1 MTSFQAYQELCQE
14 IWLHNKLY
22 YVEHQPQISD
32 EAFDRLLSQLEKIEK
47 EHPEWVNPASPTQRV
62 GEALT
67 TGFQTIAHRTPMLS
81 LANTYSKEEVQDFI
95 DRIIKLSTTRQNT
108 FSCELKMDGIAISA
122 QFEKGVFVRGIT
134 RGDGKKGDDI
144 TANLRT
150 VSNFPL
156 KLNGELI
163 PDFLEVRG
171 EIFMPREI
179 FKALNAQKQLEGEDP
194 WANPR
199 NAAAGSLKLLDPRE
213 TRRRKLKVAFY
224 AIVEDSHTQLKSQ
237 FEALS
242 LLKKY
247 GLPILALTEKCENLE
262 EIWAFV
268 EKVKLIRPELPF
280 DIDGVVIKLD
290 SIAEQKRLGTTG
302 KSPRWAIAYKFAAE
316 QAETDIE
323 SITVQIGRT
332 GVLTPVAELSP
343 VFLAGSTIARA
354 TLHNEEEIQ
363 RKDIRIGDSVLI
375 EKGGDV
381 IPKVVS
387 VNLAKRPPQSKPWQM
402 PTHCPSCGTVL
413 VRQQDEVAVKCPNH
427 RNCPEQQLRRLVFF
441 AGKAAMDI
449 EHLGEKV
456 MEQLFKKGFV
466 NRPSDIYSLT
476 RAQLF
481 QLDGFKEKSVE
492 NLLKS
497 INDSRQISFPRFI
510 MALEIRHVGEGTAE
524 LLAKHAGTI
533 ENLLQTT
540 EASLLEIEGVG
551 EKVAQA
557 IVEHL
562 SDPYHREEI
571 ELLLHNGVKPQEMKI
586 ISRRGHPFDMKTFV
600 LTGTLKNYTRPAA
613 ATLIKE
619 RGGKVTNSVSQKTDY
634 LLAGED
640 PGSKLDKARSLQV
653 AILTE
658 EQFESML
665 GE

>member
-14 IWLHNKLY
+14 IWQHNKLY

-32 EAFDRLLSQLEKIEK
+32 EEFDHLLSQLDKIEK
-47 EHPEWVNPASPTQRV
+47 EHPDWVSSTSPSQRV

-67 TGFQTIAHRTPMLS
+67 TGFQTISHSTPMLS

-122 QFEKGVFVRGIT
+122 QFEKGIFVRGIT

-150 VSNFPL
+150 VSSFPL
-156 KLNGELI
+156 SLQGEII
-163 PDFLEVRG
+163 PEFLEIRG
-171 EIFMPREI
+171 EIFMPREV
-179 FKALNAQKQLEGEDP
+179 FKALNAKKELEGEDP

-213 TRRRKLKVAFY
+213 TRKRKLNVAFY
-224 AIVEDSHTQLKSQ
+224 AIVEDSNTHLTSQ
-237 FEALS
+237 FES
-242 LLKKY
+242 HTLLKKY
-247 GLPILALTEKCENLE
+247 GLPSLALTEKCQNLD

-268 EKVKLIRPELPF
+268 EKVKQIRLQLPF

-302 KSPRWAIAYKFAAE
+302 KSPRWAVAYKFAAE
-316 QAETDIE
+316 QAETRIQ
-323 SITVQIGRT
+323 SITVQVGRT
-332 GVLTPVAELSP
+332 GVLTPVAELTP

-363 RKDIRIGDSVLI
+363 RKDIRTGDLVLI

-387 VNLAKRPPQSKPWQM
+387 VNLAHRPVQSNPWQM
-402 PTHCPSCGTVL
+402 PAHCPSCGAAII
-413 VRQQDEVAVKCPNH
+413 RNQEEVAVKCPNS

-456 MEQLFKKGFV
+456 MEQLFNKGYV
-466 NRPSDIYSLT
+466 QRPSDIYQLT
-476 RAQLF
+476 SQQLF
-481 QLDGFKEKSVE
+481 QLEGFKDKSVE

-497 INDSRQISFPRFI
+497 IDHSRQISFPRFI
-510 MALEIRHVGEGTAE
+510 MALGIKHVGEGTAE
-524 LLAKHAGTI
+524 MLAKFAGTI
-533 ENLLQTT
+533 ENLMQMT
-540 EASLLEIEGVG
+540 EANLIEIEGVG
-551 EKVAQA
+551 DKVAQA
-557 IVEHL
+557 VVEHL
-562 SDPYHREEI
+562 RDPYHQEEI
-571 ELLLHNGVKPQEMKI
+571 RLLLQNGIKPQEVKI
-586 ISRRGHPFDMKTFV
+586 ISRKGHPFEMKTFV

-640 PGSKLDKARSLQV
+640 PGSKIDKAKSLQV
-653 AILTE
+653 SILSE
-658 EQFESML
+658 EQFELML